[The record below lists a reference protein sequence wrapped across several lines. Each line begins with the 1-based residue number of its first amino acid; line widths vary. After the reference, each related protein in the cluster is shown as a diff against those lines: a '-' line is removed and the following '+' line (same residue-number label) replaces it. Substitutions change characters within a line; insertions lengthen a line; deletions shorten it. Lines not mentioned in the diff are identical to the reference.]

1 MRRIE
6 LFESFKDNWPPCG
19 PFSSMEEVDK
29 VCDELRDMFVDFVDA
44 GHHVKVRI
52 FTKGIKEEQYGSIK
66 TDGRYSISIALS
78 VMDPDVASWGLDAY
92 KSYNTDEVYDSVM
105 MACDYMKEYYD
116 FDIEFSYHM
125 KRRRTDIGVRTKSSD
140 DFPRDIDV
148 IALYIV
154 FKEKL

>member
-1 MRRIE
+1 
-6 LFESFKDNWPPCG
+6 
-19 PFSSMEEVDK
+19 
-29 VCDELRDMFVDFVDA
+29 
-44 GHHVKVRI
+44 
-52 FTKGIKEEQYGSIK
+52 
-66 TDGRYSISIALS
+66 
-78 VMDPDVASWGLDAY
+78 MDPEVASWGLDAY

-125 KRRRTDIGVRTKSSD
+125 KRRRTDIGVKTKSSD

-154 FKEKL
+154 FKEKV

>member
-1 MRRIE
+1 MRIK

-19 PFSSMEEVDK
+19 PFSSMEEADK
-29 VCDELRDMFVDFVDA
+29 VCDELRDMFVEFVDA
-44 GHHVKVRI
+44 GHYIKVQV

-78 VMDPDVASWGLDAY
+78 VMDPEVASWGLDVY

-125 KRRRTDIGVRTKSSD
+125 KRRRTDIGVKTKSSD
-140 DFPRDIDV
+140 DFPRDVDV

-154 FKEKL
+154 FKEKV

>member
-1 MRRIE
+1 MQRIK
-6 LFESFKDNWPPCG
+6 LFESFRDNWPPCG
-19 PFSSMEEVDK
+19 PFSSMEEADK

-52 FTKGIKEEQYGSIK
+52 FSQGIKSEIPLNRNA
-66 TDGRYSISIALS
+66 DGKYCISVSLS
-78 VMDPDVASWGLDAY
+78 VMDPEVASWGLDAY

>member
-1 MRRIE
+1 MRRIK
-6 LFESFKDNWPPCG
+6 LFESFRDNWPPCG
-19 PFSSMEEVDK
+19 PFSSMEEADK

-52 FTKGIKEEQYGSIK
+52 FSQGIKSEIPLNRNA
-66 TDGRYSISIALS
+66 DGKYCISVSLS
-78 VMDPDVASWGLDAY
+78 VIDPEVASWGLDAY